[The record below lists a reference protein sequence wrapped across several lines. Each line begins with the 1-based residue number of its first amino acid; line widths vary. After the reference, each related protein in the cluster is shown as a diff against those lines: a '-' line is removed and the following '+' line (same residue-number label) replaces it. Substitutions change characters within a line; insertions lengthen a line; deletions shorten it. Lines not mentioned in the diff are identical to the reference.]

1 MIDDLFLYPRRSHNL
16 QIFPRRSLGGEKR
29 RSGKKR
35 TRRRNRKI
43 RRGRTYWGG
52 GISRRLDRRHHR
64 CREVGADR
72 IYQLSRRS
80 CREKHGYH
88 RSIGGVLLLLRCRPS
103 ILIERQRP
111 TRRIQGRLLVL
122 ETTFF
127 LRMRSGVLISALP
140 PQGMVQVVS
149 AIE

>member
-29 RSGKKR
+29 QSGKKR
-35 TRRRNRKI
+35 IRRRSRRI
-43 RRGRTYWGG
+43 RRGRTYWGER
-52 GISRRLDRRHHR
+52 ILRRLDRRHHR

-72 IYQLSRRS
+72 IYQLSRRN
-80 CREKHGYH
+80 CRGKHGYH

-103 ILIERQRP
+103 ILIGRQRP
-111 TRRIQGRLLVL
+111 TRRIQGLLLVL
-122 ETTFF
+122 ETTSF
-127 LRMRSGVLISALP
+127 LRMRSGVLISALRHL
-140 PQGMVQVVS
+140 GTVQVVS